1 VFDLKVLKISYIILS
16 FILSN
21 LCFCGKIDTNLNHG
35 ATVEKEKRTIYSWA
49 LYDWANSAY
58 ATTVM
63 AGFFPIFFKSYY
75 STGVEATTSTA
86 HLGFANSISS
96 FIIVLVAP
104 LLGAMADSGSLKK
117 RFLFLFAYLG
127 ILMSAAL
134 ALVNHGEWQLAA
146 FIYILGNIGFMGA
159 DIFYDGLLP
168 SISERKTADHI
179 SGLGFALGYLGG
191 GILFTL
197 NVAMV
202 QNFSLFGLEDE
213 AHAIKAS
220 FLSVA
225 LWWALF
231 SLPVFLFVE
240 EKKKEPK
247 NIVAL
252 LRDGYSRLQNTFS
265 KIKEIKGIFIFLI
278 AYWLYI
284 DGVDTIIRMA
294 VDYGMA
300 IGFDSKNLIFALLI
314 VQFVGFPATLIFA
327 KIAQLWD
334 TKKAI
339 FLAIGIY
346 LFITLW
352 ATFMQNVYEFY
363 ILAVMI
369 ALVQGGI
376 QALSR
381 SYYSKMIPK
390 EHAAEFFGFYN
401 FLGKFA
407 AILGP
412 LLVAVVALLS
422 QNSRASIGSVAILFI
437 LGAIL
442 LYFVDEK
449 KTADSAKNAL
459 K

>member
-1 VFDLKVLKISYIILS
+1 MQ
-16 FILSN
+16 
-21 LCFCGKIDTNLNHG
+21 ID
-35 ATVEKEKRTIYSWA
+35 KRTIYSWA
-49 LYDWANSAY
+49 LYDWANSVY

-75 STGVEATTSTA
+75 SADVEATLSTA

-96 FIIVLVAP
+96 FIIVLIAP

-134 ALVNHGEWQLAA
+134 ALVSQGEWQLAA
-146 FIYILGNIGFMGA
+146 FIYILGNVGFMGA

-168 SISERKTADHI
+168 SISDRKNVDFV
-179 SGLGFALGYLGG
+179 SGLGFAFGYLGG
-191 GILFTL
+191 GILFSI
-197 NVAMV
+197 NVLML
-202 QNFSLFGLEDE
+202 QDFSLFGLDGE
-213 AHAIKAS
+213 AEAIKAS

-231 SLPVFLFVE
+231 SLPLFLFVE
-240 EKKKEPK
+240 ERKKESR
-247 NIVAL
+247 NAAAL
-252 LRDGYSRLQNTFS
+252 LKDGYLRLKNTFS
-265 KIKEIKGIFIFLI
+265 KIKKLKGVLLFLL

-300 IGFDSKNLIFALLI
+300 LGFDSKNLIFALLI
-314 VQFVGFPATLIFA
+314 VQFVGFPATLLFA

-352 ATFMQNVYEFY
+352 ATVMEKVYEFY

-412 LLVAVVALLS
+412 LLVALVALFT
-422 QNSRASIGSVAILFI
+422 QNSRASIGSVAVLFI

-449 KTADSAKNAL
+449 KQKKVL
-459 K
+459 KMP

>member
-1 VFDLKVLKISYIILS
+1 MQINNKKSV
-16 FILSN
+16 
-21 LCFCGKIDTNLNHG
+21 
-35 ATVEKEKRTIYSWA
+35 YSWA

-63 AGFFPIFFKSYY
+63 AGFFPIIFKSYY
-75 STGVEATTSTA
+75 STDVDATLSTA

-96 FIIVLVAP
+96 FIIVLIAP
-104 LLGAMADSGSLKK
+104 LLGAIADANSLKK

-134 ALVNHGEWQLAA
+134 ALVSQGEWQLAA
-146 FIYILGNIGFMGA
+146 FIYVLGNVGFMGA
-159 DIFYDGLLP
+159 DTFYDGMLP
-168 SISERKTADHI
+168 SISDSKNVDYI
-179 SGLGFALGYLGG
+179 SGLGFAFGYLGG
-191 GILFTL
+191 GILFTINIL
-197 NVAMV
+197 ML
-202 QNFSLFGLEDE
+202 QNFALFGLESE
-213 AHAIKAS
+213 IESIKAS
-220 FLSVA
+220 FISVA
-225 LWWALF
+225 VWWALF
-231 SLPVFLFVE
+231 SIPLLIFVD
-240 EKKKEPK
+240 EKPTK
-247 NIVAL
+247 NIKSTSVVKEGY
-252 LRDGYSRLQNTFS
+252 LRLKNTFG
-265 KIKEIKGIFIFLI
+265 KIRELKGVLLFLL

-300 IGFDSKNLIFALLI
+300 LGFDSKNLIMALLI
-314 VQFVGFPATLIFA
+314 VQFIGFPATLLFA
-327 KIAQLWD
+327 KLAQFWD
-334 TKKAI
+334 TKKVI

-346 LFITLW
+346 LFIIIW
-352 ATFMQNVYEFY
+352 ATMMKEVYEFY
-363 ILAVMI
+363 VLALMI

-381 SYYSKMIPK
+381 SYYSKMIPE

-412 LLVAVVALLS
+412 LLVALVALFS
-422 QNSRASIGSVAILFI
+422 QNSRIAIASVAILFI
-437 LGAIL
+437 AGATL

-449 KTADSAKNAL
+449 KTAKDVRSAL

>member
-1 VFDLKVLKISYIILS
+1 MQMNNKKSV
-16 FILSN
+16 
-21 LCFCGKIDTNLNHG
+21 
-35 ATVEKEKRTIYSWA
+35 YSWA

-63 AGFFPIFFKSYY
+63 AGFFPIIFKSYY
-75 STGVEATTSTA
+75 SADVEATLSTA

-96 FIIVLVAP
+96 FIIVLIAP
-104 LLGAMADSGSLKK
+104 LLGAIADANSLKK

-134 ALVNHGEWQLAA
+134 ALVSQGEWQLAA
-146 FIYILGNIGFMGA
+146 FIYVLGNVGFMGA
-159 DIFYDGLLP
+159 DTFYDGMLP
-168 SISERKTADHI
+168 SISDSKNVDYV
-179 SGLGFALGYLGG
+179 SGLGFAFGYLGG
-191 GILFTL
+191 GILFAI
-197 NVAMV
+197 NVLML
-202 QNFSLFGLEDE
+202 QNFALFGLESE
-213 AHAIKAS
+213 IESIKAS
-220 FLSVA
+220 FISVA
-225 LWWALF
+225 VWWALF
-231 SLPVFLFVE
+231 SIPLLIFVD
-240 EKKKEPK
+240 EKPAK
-247 NIVAL
+247 NIKSTSVIKEGY
-252 LRDGYSRLQNTFS
+252 LRLKNTFG
-265 KIKEIKGIFIFLI
+265 KIRELKGVLLFLL

-300 IGFDSKNLIFALLI
+300 LGFDSKNLIMALLI
-314 VQFVGFPATLIFA
+314 VQFVGFPATILFA
-327 KIAQLWD
+327 KLAQFWD

-346 LFITLW
+346 LFIIIW
-352 ATFMQNVYEFY
+352 ATMMKEVHEFY
-363 ILAVMI
+363 ILAIMI

-381 SYYSKMIPK
+381 SYYSKMIPE

-412 LLVAVVALLS
+412 LLVALVALFS
-422 QNSRASIGSVAILFI
+422 QNSRISIASVAILFI
-437 LGAIL
+437 AGAIL

-449 KTADSAKNAL
+449 KTAEDVRTAL